1 MEQLLTRAGNMS
13 DLAFLRVLQLIH
25 SQTSVLVEDLKSYDI
40 PSTMPR
46 SPVQNMGLSA
56 IGSVPGGTSS
66 TAISSILET
75 AMEELFVPYTEG
87 QRYLE
92 RESKSL
98 TELYLGYLSAFTRYH
113 VNDGFAVLR
122 SNVCSLLTLANSG
135 TRREADQDK
144 RVYVGPHD
152 ERYSDFRGLLDLQG
166 RCRNHAI
173 RRDHPLGSLS
183 REDT

>member
-46 SPVQNMGLSA
+46 SPVQNTGLSA

-113 VNDGFAVLR
+113 VNDGFR

-144 RVYVGPHD
+144 RVNVGSHD
-152 ERYSDFRGLLDLQG
+152 ERYSNFRSLLDLQG

-173 RRDHPLGSLS
+173 RRDHALRSLS